1 MGRAVRT
8 ETIVLWLCV
17 SLFVIAGVAP
27 IAVMVVDSFRQSGR
41 FSLDYY
47 RELISAARFW
57 PLLGNSV
64 RLGLA
69 TTGICGLIGVPAGI
83 LLAKSD
89 LPLRS
94 GSMWL
99 LTVPFVLP
107 PYFVALGW
115 ARVFARAGLTA
126 SWLFGF
132 GGCVLVLSS
141 VFIPITILLTL
152 ASISNVDGRLEEA
165 ARLVSGWP
173 TVLRRVTLPL
183 SAPGIAFS
191 LVLVFLLAMGEFS
204 VPSFLR
210 YSVLPVLSFT
220 QFAASYNFGAA
231 TAAAVPLAA
240 IAFLGVLVESAFL
253 RNREYTFRSTGQTL
267 VISLQHWKTPLAAI
281 VAVLGFALAILPL
294 SALFADAFSRAGIH
308 EAVQRA
314 GASVVR
320 SVVYSAVAATILMAL
335 GFLLGHF
342 MRGGRQQVLSA
353 LTLALFSIPGTV
365 LSIGL
370 VRLWNTPGTWFIYAT
385 PALLIL
391 GYTAQYCA
399 VTTRLSL
406 AGLMMIPTS
415 LDEAARLSGGSW
427 ARRLFQ
433 ISIPLSRRTLVCAWL
448 AAYILCLRDVPIAL
462 MTAPPGAD
470 PLPARILTL
479 MANGAPPMIASLCLI
494 MAIASLIPLAIL
506 ARMIRS
512 QGTRHGGT
520 GRW

>member
-1 MGRAVRT
+1 MGRTVKA
-8 ETIVLWLCV
+8 ETIVLGLCV
-17 SLFVIAGVAP
+17 VLVAIAGLAP
-27 IAVMVVDSFRQSGR
+27 IAVMAVESVRHNGH
-41 FSLDYY
+41 FSLDNY
-47 RELISAARFW
+47 RELISAAPFW
-57 PLLGNSV
+57 PLLGNSIW
-64 RLGLA
+64 LALA
-69 TTGICGLIGVPAGI
+69 TTTVCGLIGVPVGI
-83 LLAKSD
+83 LFAKSD

-94 GSMWL
+94 GFMWL

-115 ARVFARAGLTA
+115 ARVVARIGPSA
-126 SWLFGF
+126 SDWLFGF

-141 VFIPITILLTL
+141 VFLPITMLLTF
-152 ASISNVDGRLEEA
+152 ASSSNVDRRLEEA

-173 TVLRRVTLPL
+173 RVLRRVTLPL
-183 SAPGIAFS
+183 SIPGIVVS
-191 LVLVFLLAMGEFS
+191 LVLVFLLAMGELS

-210 YSVLPVLSFT
+210 YPALPVLSFT

-240 IAFLGVLVESAFL
+240 IAFVGVLVESAFL
-253 RNREYTFRSTGQTL
+253 RDRDYTFRSTGQTL
-267 VISLQHWKTPLAAI
+267 FISLRHWKSPLATLMAALCLALVI
-281 VAVLGFALAILPL
+281 VPL
-294 SALFADAFSRAGIH
+294 SALFADGFSPAGMN
-308 EAVQRA
+308 EAIQRA

-320 SVVYSAVAATILMAL
+320 SVMYSALAATILMAL

-342 MRGGRQQVLSA
+342 MRGGRQRVLSA
-353 LTLALFSIPGTV
+353 FTLALFAIPGTV

-406 AGLMMIPTS
+406 AGLMLIPTS
-415 LDEAARLSGGSW
+415 LDEAGRLSGAMW
-427 ARRLFQ
+427 ARRLFR
-433 ISIPLSRRTLVCAWL
+433 ISIPLSTRTLVCAWL

-462 MTAPPGAD
+462 MTAPPGGD

-494 MAIASLIPLAIL
+494 MAIASLIPLVML
-506 ARMIRS
+506 ARVIPCR
-512 QGTRHGGT
+512 GVTK
-520 GRW
+520 

>member
-1 MGRAVRT
+1 MGRTVRT
-8 ETIVLWLCV
+8 EVFVLWLCIALV
-17 SLFVIAGVAP
+17 AIAGLAP
-27 IAVMVVDSFRQSGR
+27 IAVMAVESFWHNGH
-41 FSLDYY
+41 FSLDNY
-47 RELISAARFW
+47 RELISAAPFW
-57 PLLGNSV
+57 PLLGNSI
-64 RLGLA
+64 RLALA
-69 TTGICGLIGVPAGI
+69 TTAVCGSIGVPAGI
-83 LLAKSD
+83 LFAKSD

-94 GSMWL
+94 GFMWL
-99 LTVPFVLP
+99 LTVPLVLP

-115 ARVFARAGLTA
+115 ARVVARIGTIT
-126 SWLFGF
+126 SNWLFGF

-141 VFIPITILLTL
+141 VFLPITIILTF
-152 ASISNVDGRLEEA
+152 ASVLNVDRRLEEA
-165 ARLVSGWP
+165 ARLVSTWP
-173 TVLRRVTLPL
+173 GVLRRVTLPL
-183 SAPGIAFS
+183 SAPGIVFS
-191 LVLVFLLAMGEFS
+191 LVLVFLLAMGELS

-210 YSVLPVLSFT
+210 YPTLPVLSFT

-240 IAFLGVLVESAFL
+240 IAFVGVLVESAFL
-253 RNREYTFRSTGQTL
+253 RDRDYTFRSTGQTL
-267 VISLQHWKTPLAAI
+267 FISLRHWKSSLAALI
-281 VAVLGFALAILPL
+281 AALCFAFVVLPL
-294 SALFADAFSRAGIH
+294 SALFADAFSPAAMH
-308 EAVQRA
+308 EAMQHA

-320 SVVYSAVAATILMAL
+320 SVMYSAVGATILMAL

-342 MRGGRQQVLSA
+342 MRGGRQRVLSA
-353 LTLALFSIPGTV
+353 FTLALFAIPGTV

-406 AGLMMIPTS
+406 AGLMLIPTS
-415 LDEAARLSGGSW
+415 LDEAGRLSGAMW

-433 ISIPLSRRTLVCAWL
+433 ISIPLSTRTLVCAWL

-462 MTAPPGAD
+462 MTAPPGGD

-494 MAIASLIPLAIL
+494 MAIASLIPLVIL
-506 ARMIRS
+506 ARLIPSR
-512 QGTRHGGT
+512 GIIE
-520 GRW
+520 